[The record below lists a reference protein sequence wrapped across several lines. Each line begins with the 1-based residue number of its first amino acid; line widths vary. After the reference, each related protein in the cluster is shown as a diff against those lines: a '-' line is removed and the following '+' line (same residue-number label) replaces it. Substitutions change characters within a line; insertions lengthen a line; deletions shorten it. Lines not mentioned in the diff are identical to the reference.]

1 MTYDAAYASFAEHRV
16 GSLQP
21 GKRADYVVLN
31 QDIMSIPDDEILD
44 TKVIATVRFYGI
56 SLSVGSHVDASP

>member
-31 QDIMSIPDDEILD
+31 QDIVSIPDDEILA

-56 SLSVGSHVDASP
+56 